1 MEQLLIRN
9 LPPGTKAALKR
20 HADQHHRS
28 LEAEARRIL
37 TDALQGAPETLVD
50 LLAGDEGAEIE
61 FNPQR
66 LGLHGRP
73 AEL

>member
-1 MEQLLIRN
+1 MEQILIRN

-37 TDALQGAPETLVD
+37 TEAVQRQPETLVD
-50 LLAGDEGAEIE
+50 LLADDDGADID
-61 FNPQR
+61 FAPQR
-66 LGLHGRP
+66 LGLGTRT